1 MAQALRHHA
10 KHTGVHTKLGESKK
24 GIQRIGISGAELRR
38 MHDRA
43 LQNQNMRLK
52 APLSDAM
59 AEILVQKELERE
71 QAAKEAAREQGQGVS
86 FKP

>member
-1 MAQALRHHA
+1 
-10 KHTGVHTKLGESKK
+10 
-24 GIQRIGISGAELRR
+24 
-38 MHDRA
+38 
-43 LQNQNMRLK
+43 MRLK